1 MRGLLRQLASGA
13 ALLAPLGAPGSA
25 SAQVEITV
33 QGGMHLADIEPG
45 RQSLQ
50 QASGERPLAGRSS
63 AGETTTAGARIGIG
77 LSDRWIL
84 DGGVAWSRSTS
95 RTSSVGQPTP
105 PVGPRLLFAS
115 STVQGRLSDPGSRL
129 MLVGGVGPAL
139 IFERGDGTAL
149 AGRTNI
155 GGLATIAAILRLDTR
170 ASLRLD
176 AQQYLFSGDID
187 ESYTPE
193 LGTTPVHSAGA
204 RLRHDFVLLAGVSW
218 RAD

>member
-1 MRGLLRQLASGA
+1 MR
-13 ALLAPLGAPGSA
+13 ALLFRLAASAVLLGAPGA
-25 SAQVEITV
+25 AWAQVEVII
-33 QGGMHLADIEPG
+33 QGGVHLGAEAR

-50 QASGERPLAGRSS
+50 QGSAGRQSAGRGA
-63 AGETTTAGARIGIG
+63 AGETTTAGARVGVA
-77 LSDRWIL
+77 LSDGWIL

-95 RTSSVGQPTP
+95 RTATVGQPTP

-115 STVQGRLSDPGSRL
+115 STVQGRLSDAGSRL
-129 MLVGGVGPAL
+129 VLVGGLGPAL
-139 IFERGDGTAL
+139 IFERGDGA
-149 AGRTNI
+149 AVPGRTNI
-155 GGLATIAAILRLDTR
+155 GGLAMLAAILRLDTR

-187 ESYTPE
+187 DSYTPH
-193 LGTTPVHSAGA
+193 LRTTPVHAPGA

>member
-1 MRGLLRQLASGA
+1 MRALLTHLASSA
-13 ALLAPLGAPGSA
+13 VLLALAAAPA
-25 SAQVEITV
+25 RAQVEITV
-33 QGGMHLADIEPG
+33 QGGVDLAAVEPV
-45 RQSLQ
+45 RQAQRQEGS
-50 QASGERPLAGRSS
+50 AGRSI
-63 AGETTTAGARIGIG
+63 AGRGAVGEATTAGARIGVA

-95 RTSSVGQPTP
+95 RSASVGQPTP
-105 PVGPRLLFAS
+105 PVGTRTLFAS
-115 STVQGRLSDPGSRL
+115 STVQGRLSDPRSRL
-129 MLVGGVGPAL
+129 VLVGGLGPAL
-139 IFERGDGTAL
+139 IFERGDGAAV

-155 GGLATIAAILRLDTR
+155 GGLAMMAAILRLDTR

-187 ESYTPE
+187 DSYTPH
-193 LGTTPVHSAGA
+193 LGTTPVHSPGA